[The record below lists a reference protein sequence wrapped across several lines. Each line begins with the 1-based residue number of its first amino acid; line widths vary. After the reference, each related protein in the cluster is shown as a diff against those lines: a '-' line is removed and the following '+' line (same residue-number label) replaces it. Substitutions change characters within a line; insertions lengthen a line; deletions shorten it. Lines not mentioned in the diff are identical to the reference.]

1 MVVHVV
7 APGAQS
13 YKRIAAP
20 TGDPND
26 VDCDINAGRAKNPD
40 EGTRRLSLIKMLA
53 FSRTFVALMVALP
66 HRSGMLPFNVSFVT
80 SAFLDWLYMLLERH
94 VVNSI
99 FNTRVGTNMG
109 RFKVGAVVP
118 LRAAW

>member
-1 MVVHVV
+1 
-7 APGAQS
+7 
-13 YKRIAAP
+13 
-20 TGDPND
+20 
-26 VDCDINAGRAKNPD
+26 
-40 EGTRRLSLIKMLA
+40 
-53 FSRTFVALMVALP
+53 MVALP

-109 RFKVGAVVP
+109 RFKVGAGVP